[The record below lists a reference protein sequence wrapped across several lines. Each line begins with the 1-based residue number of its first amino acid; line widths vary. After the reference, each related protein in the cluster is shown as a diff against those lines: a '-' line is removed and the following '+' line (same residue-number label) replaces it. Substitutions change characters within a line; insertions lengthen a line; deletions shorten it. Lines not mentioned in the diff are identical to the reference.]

1 MRIKISDVD
10 NNIIEHQAIGNN
22 LSVKDPGSR
31 GKTDSKGV
39 MINKEVDQTDLP
51 QLNSAHLLADWFKGT
66 GYRQGLNLI
75 LTSEKYNTKTMQK
88 AEKDVANE
96 ILEIEEDYP
105 GQKITFDLHVTANYQ
120 VTDTDGIITT
130 LQKINSYEDNQL
142 DEIHRDLSGRQDP
155 CRCLS
160 VNYRVKK
167 VRVDGIEVPH
177 QIQIDPIGLDK
188 DLKDF
193 F

>member
-1 MRIKISDVD
+1 M
-10 NNIIEHQAIGNN
+10 
-22 LSVKDPGSR
+22 
-31 GKTDSKGV
+31 
-39 MINKEVDQTDLP
+39 
-51 QLNSAHLLADWFKGT
+51 LADWFKGT

-88 AEKDVANE
+88 AEKEVERAIRKFESRYPDQDV
-96 ILEIEEDYP
+96 
-105 GQKITFDLHVTANYQ
+105 TFDLHVTANYQ

-130 LQKINSYEDNQL
+130 LQKIKSYKDNQL

-160 VNYRVKK
+160 VDYKVKK

-177 QIQIDPIGLDK
+177 QIQIDPIGPDT
-188 DLKDF
+188 DLNNF
-193 F
+193 FD